1 VLVDRLLPR
10 ALLRP
15 IVLVDLLPKVT
26 LITISKNKADH
37 VRGGGSYAGA
47 AGSNSSSKRPPIKAR
62 WGLAFWAR
70 QGSQEGPKATAKGTY
85 ELLNLSFVQVVVFVT
100 KRPTPVTS
108 GSL

>member
-37 VRGGGSYAGA
+37 VRGGGSYAGT
-47 AGSNSSSKRPPIKAR
+47 AGSNSSAKRRVVLYTDLI
-62 WGLAFWAR
+62 
-70 QGSQEGPKATAKGTY
+70 GTK
-85 ELLNLSFVQVVVFVT
+85 ELPHTLHLPS
-100 KRPTPVTS
+100 S
-108 GSL
+108 